1 MLALSKWNN
10 VLGSLAILTAFALV
24 EGLSQPAF
32 AQTTVISFEQS
43 EDASFVP
50 TLIPDP
56 APLGV
61 RDPDFYFIGFSGGPD
76 TGYQDNPDVG
86 STIAPIA
93 DAPNNSTN
101 SGAVVNWGVASFDP
115 HPDTRSQEARNTG
128 SWFID
133 DGPGGL
139 DIEAGTVPT
148 CTGPSVNDCD
158 PAPVSG
164 NQMAGFGGWMEG
176 GQGYKYGGVMDLDN
190 SQDFQLDSFWYANR
204 GNGPPRL
211 QVEYYDT
218 DDTTLLG
225 VNTFAEGTD
234 MRDDASEPTVATW
247 GDRWI
252 GVAEDFQPKF
262 QQFTPTAQF
271 QGVALGKVI
280 FRSFS
285 DGYRTEAPFFDN
297 LWNGDTPQAHP
308 PGPGGHGT
316 FFLDDISITAGGSSF
331 NPNGYTRISFEADST
346 GPEAIPLCQGCAGGF
361 PDADGDSPV
370 GAYANGVITSITNDT
385 AASSILKINHGPG
398 GQGTAAPGL
407 NSVPGQYSDTEPD
420 PVHGYQFLLSQA
432 GAAGNHSVTIDLE
445 NGPGYSFEG
454 LSFAYRGGGKPR
466 LRVQYYDTSEN
477 LIGENTWSTPDDPND
492 FGLGLGQFD
501 GFRPEFQAIT
511 MPEASVFQ
519 GVALS
524 KITIISEAPNPA
536 SQGATFS
543 VDDIL
548 LKAGG
553 SAFVEPGDFR
563 ISFEAS
569 EGFSNTAGD
578 EVTGAFPA
586 GVVSSWSS
594 GGVGSDQLQIDQG
607 FADGQGFTDPFSAP
621 DLDPLSGEQ
630 FALSQPIGSGEH
642 VITMDLENSATLSLD
657 SFYHYYRGSTPHT
670 LTVEYFDLNELSL
683 GSDVYN
689 GGVDPNDP
697 DDGLMQPGDLPKW
710 EQVTPTAAFLNKA
723 LSKVIFT
730 SEHNGGLGAA
740 FALDDIVLS
749 IVTAQDGDFDLDGDV
764 DGNDFLVWQRTDGTP
779 GGLTL
784 WQNNYG
790 TGVLAAAGTSAVPEP
805 ASLTLVLL
813 GLAAIG
819 RRSRRP
825 AAR

>member
-1 MLALSKWNN
+1 MLSRFKWNI
-10 VLGSLAILTAFALV
+10 VLGSLAILTACALV
-24 EGLSQPAF
+24 DGLSQPAD
-32 AQTTVISFEQS
+32 AQTTLISFEQA
-43 EDASFVP
+43 EGFPAP
-50 TLIPDP
+50 TLVPDM
-56 APLGV
+56 APGGI
-61 RDPDFYFIGFSGGPD
+61 RDPLWNYTGIAGGTN
-76 TGYQDNPDVG
+76 TGY
-86 STIAPIA
+86 
-93 DAPNNSTN
+93 PNHPN
-101 SGAVVNWGVASFDP
+101 GAVPDKPLFPTNAGAVANWGVASVHFNP
-115 HPDTRSQEARNTG
+115 AVTNGNIARQVG

-133 DGPGGL
+133 DGPGGIDL
-139 DIEAGTVPT
+139 LAGSVPS
-148 CTGPSVNDCD
+148 CTGPDVNNCD

-164 NQMAGFGGWMEG
+164 DAMGVFGWGMEG
-176 GQGYKYGGVMDLDN
+176 GVSYKYAGVMDLDN
-190 SQDFQLDSFWYANR
+190 TQDFQLDSFWYANR

-297 LWNGDTPQAHP
+297 LWNGDTPSAP
-308 PGPGGHGT
+308 PPTGTGGHGM

-331 NPNGYTRISFEADST
+331 NPNGYTRISFEADSS
-346 GPEAIPLCQGCAGGF
+346 GPIEQIPLCQGCAGGF
-361 PDADGDSPV
+361 PDEDGALLGQVFNMS
-370 GAYANGVITSITNDT
+370 NGVVTSITNNTFALGD
-385 AASSILKINHGPG
+385 LKINHGPG

-407 NSVPGQYSDTEPD
+407 NSSPGQYSDTEPD
-420 PVHGYQFLLSQA
+420 APHGYQFLLSQGGGPA
-432 GAAGNHSVTIDLE
+432 GDLAFTIDLE
-445 NGPGYSFEG
+445 DAPGYSFEG
-454 LSFAYRGGGKPR
+454 LSYAFRGNGKPR
-466 LRVQYYDTSEN
+466 VRVQYFDTN
-477 LIGENTWSTPDDPND
+477 NNFLGENTWATPSDPNH

-511 MPEASVFQ
+511 MPDTSLFK
-519 GVALS
+519 GVAVGAI
-524 KITIISEAPNPA
+524 KIISDGPGP
-536 SQGATFS
+536 STDFS

-563 ISFEAS
+563 ISFEAN

-578 EVTGAFPA
+578 EITGAFPA
-586 GVVSSWSS
+586 GVVTSWSS
-594 GGVGSDQLQIDQG
+594 GGVGSDQLQIDEG
-607 FADGQGFTDPFSAP
+607 FADGVGFTNPLSAP
-621 DLDPLSGEQ
+621 DIDPLNGEQ
-630 FALSQPIGSGEH
+630 FALSKGIGNGEH

-657 SFYHYYRGSTPHT
+657 SFFHYYRGSSPHT
-670 LTVEYFDLNELSL
+670 LTVEYFDLNEVSL

-689 GGVDPNDP
+689 GGVDANDP
-697 DDGLMQPGDLPKW
+697 DDGLMQPGSLPKW
-710 EQVTPTAAFLNKA
+710 EEVVPTAAFLNKA
-723 LSKVIFT
+723 LSKVTFT
-730 SEHNGGLGAA
+730 SAHSGGLGAD

-749 IVTAQDGDFDLDGDV
+749 IVTFLDGDFDLDGDV

-790 TGVLAAAGTSAVPEP
+790 TGVLAAIGTSAVPEP
-805 ASLTLVLL
+805 TSVTLLLL
-813 GLAAIG
+813 GLAVIG
-819 RRSRRP
+819 RSTRRP
-825 AAR
+825 SVH